1 MKSMWRKFLTNWKES
16 EYGRTLSN
24 IPKDVFPKRLKQ
36 LIDALYAEKSIN
48 TMSGFKKAGIYPL
61 NKDKVLERLPQKG
74 VDTSFVSDIF
84 TEHISKKRRK
94 KLTAPPRKSIGCGDL
109 LMEEEMSSPSTSAGA
124 KVLAK
129 KKERVLES
137 DSDHMSLHEYSDT

>member
-1 MKSMWRKFLTNWKES
+1 M
-16 EYGRTLSN
+16 YGRTLSN
-24 IPKDVFPKRLKQ
+24 IPKDVFPKLLKQ

-48 TMSGFKKAGIYPL
+48 IVSGFKKAGIYPL

-84 TEHISKKRRK
+84 IAHISKKIDDLVGLSKSTDKKRRK
-94 KLTAPPRKSIGCGDL
+94 KSTAPPGKSIGCGDL
-109 LMEEEMSSPSTSAGA
+109 LMEEEMSSPSTSPGA

-129 KKERVLES
+129 KKGSEF
-137 DSDHMSLHEYSDT
+137 